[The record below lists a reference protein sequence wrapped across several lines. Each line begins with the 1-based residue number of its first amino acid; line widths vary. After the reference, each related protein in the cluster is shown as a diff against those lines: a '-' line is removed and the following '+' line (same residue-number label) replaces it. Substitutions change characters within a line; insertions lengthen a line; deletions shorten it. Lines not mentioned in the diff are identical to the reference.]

1 MTETEILAIADEV
14 LTRHL
19 AASGYERAEL
29 RAGYDHDDDPALLFT
44 AYFKPGSEA
53 AGGAESSAAQVALRM
68 TLLGK
73 GEERFPYIR
82 FIYADDFAGDDD
94 DEDDEIEWDKEE
106 GA

>member
-44 AYFKPGSEA
+44 AHFKPGA
-53 AGGAESSAAQVALRM
+53 GVTGGAESNTAQVALRM

-73 GEERFPYIR
+73 GEERFPYLR
-82 FIYADDFAGDDD
+82 FKYADNDLDGDDD
-94 DEDDEIEWDKEE
+94 EEDGWDEDGD
-106 GA
+106 A

>member
-29 RAGYDHDDDPALLFT
+29 RAGYDHDDDPALLVT
-44 AYFKPGSEA
+44 AHFKPGSEA
-53 AGGAESSAAQVALRM
+53 AGGAESNAAHVALRM

-73 GEERFPYIR
+73 GEERFPYLR
-82 FIYADDFAGDDD
+82 FIYVDDLIGDE
-94 DEDDEIEWDKEE
+94 DEDDEWVEE
-106 GA
+106 ENA